1 MYSEEALSEMF
12 QKILKFEQDAKLI
25 YANCLKE
32 VDDKHV
38 TNVLQSISNDEIKH
52 IELANEL
59 FNIIDKD

>member
-1 MYSEEALSEMF
+1 MYSEEALSDMF
-12 QKILKFEQDAKLI
+12 QKILKFEQDAELI

-38 TNVLQSISNDEIKH
+38 TNVLQSINNDEKNH

-59 FNIIDKD
+59 LKIID